1 MKLKLIALCLALSGA
16 AALAAPAS
24 AQISDDVIRI
34 GMLDDMSGPFS
45 DYSGPG
51 AVEAMKLAVED
62 FGGAINGKKIEL
74 LTFDHQNKADLAA
87 NKAREWYDE
96 LHADLVISHGISS
109 AGLAVTKIALEKKKL
124 FVSNSGALAIT
135 NEQCSPYTVR
145 FGMDTL
151 MWARAMGNA
160 IVQQGGKTW
169 FFIAMDSAFGVSL
182 QSDIE
187 KVLDKSGG
195 KVVGSV
201 KNPVGASDFAAFML
215 QAQSSKAQ
223 ILALANAGSD
233 LVNAIKA
240 ANEFGVTK
248 TMRLAGWVFPT
259 DVDALGLN
267 LTKNMYMA
275 DAWYWDQ
282 DEQSRTWAKRYFAK
296 TGRMPTSQQA
306 VAYSTV
312 YEFLNAVKA
321 TGSDAPD
328 SVLAYWRSH
337 KMNDAY
343 MRDGMLRP
351 DGAVQRSIYLYQ
363 VKTPE
368 DSKAKW
374 DYFKVLQS
382 VPGDAVFLTKE
393 ESKCPYW
400 K

>member
-1 MKLKLIALCLALSGA
+1 MKLKLIALCLALTGA
-16 AALAAPAS
+16 AALAAPAA

-96 LHADLVISHGISS
+96 QHVDLVISHGISS
-109 AGLAVTKIALEKKKL
+109 AGLAVTKIALEKHKL

-151 MWARAMGNA
+151 IWARAMGKA
-160 IVQQGGKTW
+160 IVEQGGKTW
-169 FFIAMDSAFGVSL
+169 FFISMDSAFGVSL

-187 KVLDKSGG
+187 KVIDKVGG
-195 KVVGSV
+195 KVIGSV

-282 DEQSRTWAKRYFAK
+282 DDQSRAWAQRYFAK
-296 TGRMPTSQQA
+296 TGRMPTSQQT

-312 YEFLNAVKA
+312 YQFLNAVKE
-321 TGSDAPD
+321 TGSDNPD
-328 SVLAYWRSH
+328 TVLAYWRSH
-337 KMNDAY
+337 KLNDVY
-343 MRDGMLRP
+343 LRNGVLRP
-351 DGAVQRSIYLYQ
+351 DGAIQRDVLLFR

-368 DSKAKW
+368 ESKRRW

-382 VPGDAVFLTKE
+382 VPGDSVFMTKA

>member
-1 MKLKLIALCLALSGA
+1 MKLKHIAMCLALSGA
-16 AALAAPAS
+16 AALTAPAS

-51 AVEAMKLAVED
+51 AVEAMKLAIED
-62 FGGAINGKKIEL
+62 FGGAINDKKIEL

-282 DEQSRTWAKRYFAK
+282 DEQSRAWAKRYFAK

-328 SVLAYWRSH
+328 NVLAYWRSH

-351 DGAVQRSIYLYQ
+351 DGAVQRNIYLYQ